1 MLSSI
6 YALHVGSYW
15 GLTGR
20 ILVTIASLTLMVT
33 LIGGQQYARWEQAQ
47 APVASYSVIDKQQKH
62 FTAITSN
69 ASVTRVY
76 DAGRFELAAVEDTQI
91 ANSQP
96 AQERWV
102 F

>member
-1 MLSSI
+1 MNRQGFASMRISSRH
-6 YALHVGSYW
+6 LQQ
-15 GLTGR
+15 GLF
-20 ILVTIASLTLMVT
+20 ASLTLMVT

-62 FTAITSN
+62 FTAIKSN
-69 ASVTRVY
+69 ALVSRVF
-76 DAGRFELAAVEDTQI
+76 DAGRFELAAAEDTQI

>member
-1 MLSSI
+1 MNRQGFASMRISSRH
-6 YALHVGSYW
+6 LQQ
-15 GLTGR
+15 GLF
-20 ILVTIASLTLMVT
+20 ASLTLMVT

-62 FTAITSN
+62 FTAIKSN
-69 ASVTRVY
+69 ASVARVY

-96 AQERWV
+96 SQERWV

>member
-1 MLSSI
+1 MNRQGFASMCISSRH
-6 YALHVGSYW
+6 LQQ
-15 GLTGR
+15 GLF
-20 ILVTIASLTLMVT
+20 ASLTLMVT

-47 APVASYSVIDKQQKH
+47 ASEASYSVINKQQKH
-62 FTAITSN
+62 FTAIKSN
-69 ASVTRVY
+69 ALVDRVY
-76 DAGRFELAAVEDTQI
+76 DAGRFELAAVEETQI

>member
-1 MLSSI
+1 MNRQGFASMRISS
-6 YALHVGSYW
+6 LHLQQ
-15 GLTGR
+15 GLF
-20 ILVTIASLTLMVT
+20 ASLTLMVT

-62 FTAITSN
+62 FTAIKSN
-69 ASVTRVY
+69 ASVARVY

>member
-1 MLSSI
+1 MNRQGFASMRISSRH
-6 YALHVGSYW
+6 LHQ
-15 GLTGR
+15 GLF
-20 ILVTIASLTLMVT
+20 ASLTLIVT

-47 APVASYSVIDKQQKH
+47 APVASYSVIDKQQTH
-62 FTAITSN
+62 FTAIKSN
-69 ASVTRVY
+69 ALVSRVY

>member
-1 MLSSI
+1 MNRQGFASMRISSRH
-6 YALHVGSYW
+6 LQQ
-15 GLTGR
+15 GLF
-20 ILVTIASLTLMVT
+20 ASLTLMVT

-62 FTAITSN
+62 FTAIKSN
-69 ASVTRVY
+69 ASVARVY

-96 AQERWV
+96 GQERWV